1 MAKDLNLD
9 LLKQGLPGIHAELP
23 VDPFIRTTRFDAQ
36 ISTLIPE
43 FNPEV
48 PNDNSVAIP

>member
-23 VDPFIRTTRFDAQ
+23 VDLDTDSRIHSGGA
-36 ISTLIPE
+36 E
-43 FNPEV
+43 
-48 PNDNSVAIP
+48 